1 MDEADF
7 HPSFRF
13 RILCKRIIIRRV
25 RGLVSVLLVLAV
37 VLDGFT
43 ACFAYGV
50 NRIKIPLLSAVLISL
65 MGTGMLMLSLGAADW
80 VGGSIPPHVC
90 KVLSFSVLFLIGL
103 CTLFQNSVKAI
114 LQKASDNSKKMS
126 FRWSGISFML
136 SVCLD
141 ETKADADC
149 SKVLSAKEAL
159 ALGAALSIDS
169 LATGFGSGLIGQN
182 YLLILALA
190 LTMHMTAILLGHF
203 LGEKVSKGAGAKHL
217 QLEWLG
223 GVILMVLAFIRLLG

>member
-1 MDEADF
+1 MAN
-7 HPSFRF
+7 
-13 RILCKRIIIRRV
+13 I
-25 RGLVSVLLVLAV
+25 LLVLAV

-80 VGGSIPPHVC
+80 VGNYLPIHTC
-90 KVLSFSVLFLIGL
+90 KVISFSVLFLIGL
-103 CTLFQNSVKAI
+103 CNLFQNSVKAV
-114 LQKASDNSKKMS
+114 LQKARDNSKKMS

-136 SVCLD
+136 SICLD

-149 SKVLSAKEAL
+149 SKVLSSKEAL
-159 ALGAALSIDS
+159 ALGTALSIDS
-169 LATGFGSGLIGQN
+169 LATGFGGGLMGQN
-182 YLLILALA
+182 YLLILL
-190 LTMHMTAILLGHF
+190 LSLFLHMAAILLGYF
-203 LGEKVSKGAGAKHL
+203 LGEKVSKGKHL

-223 GVILMVLAFIRLLG
+223 GVILILLAIFRLAG

>member
-1 MDEADF
+1 M
-7 HPSFRF
+7 
-13 RILCKRIIIRRV
+13 
-25 RGLVSVLLVLAV
+25 VSILLVLAV

-80 VGGSIPPHVC
+80 VGSYIPPTTC

-103 CTLFQNSVKAI
+103 CNLFQNSVKAI

>member
-1 MDEADF
+1 M
-7 HPSFRF
+7 
-13 RILCKRIIIRRV
+13 
-25 RGLVSVLLVLAV
+25 VSVLLVLAV

-50 NRIKIPLLSAVLISL
+50 NKIKIPILSAVLISL
-65 MGTGMLMLSLGAADW
+65 MGTGMLMLSMGAAGW
-80 VGGSIPPHVC
+80 IGNYIPPHIC
-90 KVLSFSVLFLIGL
+90 KVLSFAVLFLIGL
-103 CTLFQNSVKAI
+103 CNLFQNSVKAI
-114 LQKASDNSKKMS
+114 LKKASDNCKKMS

-159 ALGAALSIDS
+159 ALGTALSIDS

-182 YLLILALA
+182 YLLILVLA
-190 LTMHMTAILLGHF
+190 LCLHMTAILLGHF
-203 LGEKVSKGAGAKHL
+203 LGEKVSQGAKTRHL
-217 QLEWLG
+217 QLDWLG
-223 GVILMVLAFIRLLG
+223 GVILMVLAFIRLVG

>member
-1 MDEADF
+1 M
-7 HPSFRF
+7 
-13 RILCKRIIIRRV
+13 
-25 RGLVSVLLVLAV
+25 GSVLLVLAV

-50 NRIKIPLLSAVLISL
+50 NRIKIPLLSAALISL
-65 MGTGMLMLSLGAADW
+65 IGTGMLMLSLWAANW
-80 VGGSIPPHVC
+80 VGNWIPPHIC
-90 KVLSFSVLFLIGL
+90 KVISFSVLFLIGL
-103 CTLFQNSVKAI
+103 CSLFQNSVKAV

-136 SVCLD
+136 SICLD

-169 LATGFGSGLIGQN
+169 LATGFGSGLMGQN
-182 YLLILALA
+182 DLLILILALS
-190 LTMHMTAILLGHF
+190 LHMTAILLGHF
-203 LGEKVSKGAGAKHL
+203 LGEKVSKRSGAKHL

-223 GVILMVLAFIRLLG
+223 GAILMALAFIRLLG

>member
-1 MDEADF
+1 M
-7 HPSFRF
+7 
-13 RILCKRIIIRRV
+13 
-25 RGLVSVLLVLAV
+25 VSILLVLAV

-80 VGGSIPPHVC
+80 VGSYIPPTTC

-103 CTLFQNSVKAI
+103 CNLFQNSVKAI

-223 GVILMVLAFIRLLG
+223 GVILMALAFIRLLG

>member
-80 VGGSIPPHVC
+80 VGGYIPPHVC

-103 CTLFQNSVKAI
+103 CNLFQNSVKAI

-190 LTMHMTAILLGHF
+190 LIMHMTAILLGHF

>member
-1 MDEADF
+1 M
-7 HPSFRF
+7 S
-13 RILCKRIIIRRV
+13 
-25 RGLVSVLLVLAV
+25 SVLLVLAV

-65 MGTGMLMLSLGAADW
+65 IGTGMLMLSLRAADW
-80 VGGSIPPHVC
+80 VGDYIPPNTC

-103 CTLFQNSVKAI
+103 CNLFQNSVKAV

-182 YLLILALA
+182 YLLILVLA
-190 LTMHMTAILLGHF
+190 LCMHMAAILLGHF
-203 LGEKVSKGAGAKHL
+203 LGKKVSQGAGAKHL

-223 GVILMVLAFIRLLG
+223 GAILMVLAFIRLIG

>member
-1 MDEADF
+1 MAN
-7 HPSFRF
+7 
-13 RILCKRIIIRRV
+13 I
-25 RGLVSVLLVLAV
+25 LLVLAV

-80 VGGSIPPHVC
+80 VGNYLPIHTC
-90 KVLSFSVLFLIGL
+90 KAISFSVLFLIGL
-103 CTLFQNSVKAI
+103 CNLFQNSVKAV
-114 LQKASDNSKKMS
+114 LQKARDNSKKMS

-136 SVCLD
+136 SICLD

-149 SKVLSAKEAL
+149 SKVLSSKEAL
-159 ALGAALSIDS
+159 ALGTALSIDS
-169 LATGFGSGLIGQN
+169 LATGFGSGLMGQN
-182 YLLILALA
+182 YLLILL
-190 LTMHMTAILLGHF
+190 LSLSLHMAAILLGHF
-203 LGEKVSKGAGAKHL
+203 LGEKVSKGKHL

-223 GVILMVLAFIRLLG
+223 GVILILLAIFRLAG

>member
-1 MDEADF
+1 M
-7 HPSFRF
+7 S
-13 RILCKRIIIRRV
+13 
-25 RGLVSVLLVLAV
+25 SVLLVLAV

-65 MGTGMLMLSLGAADW
+65 IGTGMLMLSLGAADW
-80 VGGSIPPHVC
+80 VGDYIPPTTC

-103 CTLFQNSVKAI
+103 CNLFQNSVKAV

-182 YLLILALA
+182 YLLILVLA
-190 LTMHMTAILLGHF
+190 LCMHMAAILLGHF
-203 LGEKVSKGAGAKHL
+203 LGEKFSKGAGAKHL

-223 GVILMVLAFIRLLG
+223 GAILMVLAFIRLIG

>member
-80 VGGSIPPHVC
+80 VGGYIPPHVC

-103 CTLFQNSVKAI
+103 CNLFQNSVKAI

-190 LTMHMTAILLGHF
+190 LIMHMTAILLGHF
-203 LGEKVSKGAGAKHL
+203 LGEKVSKGAGTKHL

>member
-1 MDEADF
+1 M
-7 HPSFRF
+7 S
-13 RILCKRIIIRRV
+13 
-25 RGLVSVLLVLAV
+25 SVLLVLAV

-65 MGTGMLMLSLGAADW
+65 IGTGMLMLSLGAADC
-80 VGGSIPPHVC
+80 IPPTTC

-103 CTLFQNSVKAI
+103 CNLFQNSVKAV

-182 YLLILALA
+182 YLLILVLA
-190 LTMHMTAILLGHF
+190 LCMHMAAILLGHF
-203 LGEKVSKGAGAKHL
+203 LGEKFSKGAGAKHL

-223 GVILMVLAFIRLLG
+223 GAILMVLAFIRLIG

>member
-1 MDEADF
+1 M
-7 HPSFRF
+7 
-13 RILCKRIIIRRV
+13 
-25 RGLVSVLLVLAV
+25 VSVLLVLAV

-80 VGGSIPPHVC
+80 VGGYIPPHVC

-103 CTLFQNSVKAI
+103 CNLFQNSVKAI

-190 LTMHMTAILLGHF
+190 LIMHMTAILLGHF

-223 GVILMVLAFIRLLG
+223 GVILMVLAFIQLLG

>member
-1 MDEADF
+1 M
-7 HPSFRF
+7 S
-13 RILCKRIIIRRV
+13 
-25 RGLVSVLLVLAV
+25 SVLLVLAV

-65 MGTGMLMLSLGAADW
+65 IGTGMLMLSLRAADW
-80 VGGSIPPHVC
+80 VGDYIPPNTC

-103 CTLFQNSVKAI
+103 CNLFQNSVKAV

-182 YLLILALA
+182 YLLILVLA
-190 LTMHMTAILLGHF
+190 LCMHMAAILLGHF
-203 LGEKVSKGAGAKHL
+203 LGEKFSKGAGAKHL

-223 GVILMVLAFIRLLG
+223 GAILMVLAFIRLIG

>member
-1 MDEADF
+1 M
-7 HPSFRF
+7 S
-13 RILCKRIIIRRV
+13 
-25 RGLVSVLLVLAV
+25 SVLLVLAV

-65 MGTGMLMLSLGAADW
+65 IGTGMLMLSLRAADW
-80 VGGSIPPHVC
+80 VGDYIPPNTC

-103 CTLFQNSVKAI
+103 CNLFQNSVKAV

-149 SKVLSAKEAL
+149 SKVLSARRRWRW
-159 ALGAALSIDS
+159 GRRCPSIRWP
-169 LATGFGSGLIGQN
+169 TGFGSGLIGQN
-182 YLLILALA
+182 YLLILVLA
-190 LTMHMTAILLGHF
+190 LCMHMAAILLGHF
-203 LGEKVSKGAGAKHL
+203 LGKKVSQGAGAKHL

-223 GVILMVLAFIRLLG
+223 GAILMVLAFIRLLG

>member
-1 MDEADF
+1 M
-7 HPSFRF
+7 S
-13 RILCKRIIIRRV
+13 
-25 RGLVSVLLVLAV
+25 SVLLVLAV

-65 MGTGMLMLSLGAADW
+65 IGTGMLMLSLGAADW
-80 VGGSIPPHVC
+80 VGSYIPPTTC

-103 CTLFQNSVKAI
+103 CNLFQNSVKAV

-182 YLLILALA
+182 YLLILVLA
-190 LTMHMTAILLGHF
+190 LCMHMTAILLGHF
-203 LGEKVSKGAGAKHL
+203 LGKKVSQGSSARHL

-223 GVILMVLAFIRLLG
+223 GAILMVLAFIRLIG